1 MKIKKILL
9 KIRLT
14 PLNKMKKIDMYHIN
28 VFKWF
33 WLSNKDNYDITH
45 VIFDNICNIIEFY
58 DRIEEINYK
67 IKEKN
72 ELIVKSNLNEKKTS
86 NEKSFWLKLFL
97 GLKVGKKLYK
107 NMEIKIKKIIILF
120 MKVNKLV
127 EKNQWELN
135 WKNKWIIF
143 IN

>member
-1 MKIKKILL
+1 M
-9 KIRLT
+9 
-14 PLNKMKKIDMYHIN
+14 
-28 VFKWF
+28 
-33 WLSNKDNYDITH
+33 
-45 VIFDNICNIIEFY
+45 
-58 DRIEEINYK
+58 EEINYK

-72 ELIVKSNLNEKKTS
+72 ELIVKSNLNEKKSS